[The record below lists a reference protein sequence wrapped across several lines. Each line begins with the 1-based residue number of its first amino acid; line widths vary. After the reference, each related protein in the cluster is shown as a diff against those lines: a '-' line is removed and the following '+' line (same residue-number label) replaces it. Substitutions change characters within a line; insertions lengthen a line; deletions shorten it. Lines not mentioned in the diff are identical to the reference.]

1 MATADAPHHPH
12 EDGTVIETLQSLI
25 IAFVLAMTFR
35 GFVTEGFVIPTGSM
49 APTLMG
55 RHLLLQSKQTGY
67 TYPIDD
73 RNVREAQHRKRFDQT
88 FAISDPMLGAK
99 HTISNPMVRQLPSSR
114 MGDRI
119 LVLKCLYPFSAPKRF
134 DVVVF
139 KNPTNPDGD
148 EENYIKRLIG
158 LPDEKLLLVDGDV
171 FVGEIDADVG
181 DLKIQRKPEH
191 VQRAV
196 WQTIYDSDFMPLR
209 PDKLNR
215 SYNRPFGG
223 QGWNSTADRSYRCDT
238 AEPSM
243 LEWDRRKIPLTDW
256 ASYDMLMYSSG
267 QRPGPNSRTMTF
279 NISDL
284 RVSAA
289 IAADH
294 PGFTTTLELMTRGHS
309 FEFIL
314 KRNEGSGQYEAIV
327 QMTPIDDGGQ
337 AIGETVRQRTE
348 NIELRGAERV
358 INVEFW
364 HVDQSLSIYLNGER
378 AVGPLEY
385 EWGPRLRMENAYQLA
400 YEVVLERLPRAVP
413 SPARLVWHFRDSPVT
428 LYRVRVDRDLY
439 YQPGRLSAGSQKNL
453 PKLTGWALGTHP
465 DKPAMLG
472 SDQFLMLGDN
482 SPFSSD
488 SRLWGSP
495 APIVAAQIDDAPFL
509 VNRKLLLGK
518 AWVVYFPAPYP
529 LRDGGRAVVPD
540 FGRLRFI
547 R

>member
-1 MATADAPHHPH
+1 MATTDPPHQPH
-12 EDGTVIETLQSLI
+12 EEGTAIETLQSLV

-49 APTLMG
+49 APTLLG
-55 RHLLLQSKQTGY
+55 QHYRFHSRQTGA
-67 TYPIDD
+67 TFPIVPPSGVDPSTQ
-73 RNVREAQHRKRFDQT
+73 E
-88 FAISDPMLGAK
+88 IYDPMLGPRFA
-99 HTISNPMVRQLPSSR
+99 IPRADRDQPRSS

-139 KNPTNPDGD
+139 KNPTNPDGKD
-148 EENYIKRLIG
+148 ENYIKRLVG

-171 FVGEIDADVG
+171 FVGDIDADVG

-196 WQTIYDSDFMPLR
+196 WQTIYDSDFTPLQ
-209 PDKLNR
+209 PDELDR
-215 SYNRPFGG
+215 SYSPPFNG
-223 QGWNSTADRSYRCDT
+223 QGWNTTADRSFRCDT
-238 AEPSM
+238 AELSM
-243 LEWDRRKIPLTDW
+243 LEWDLHQIPLTDW
-256 ASYDMLMYSSG
+256 ASYDMLMYSTR
-267 QRPGPNSRTMTF
+267 QRPSPNSRTPIF

-284 RVSAA
+284 RVSAG
-289 IAADH
+289 IVADQ
-294 PGFTTTLELMTRGHS
+294 PGFETTLELVTRGHR

-314 KRNEGSGQYEAIV
+314 KRSEGSGKYEAVV
-327 QMTPIDDGGQ
+327 QMTPIDDDGQ
-337 AIGETVRQRTE
+337 ATGETVRQRTE
-348 NIELRGAERV
+348 NLELRGAGRV

-364 HVDQSLSIYLNGER
+364 HVDQSLSIYLNGKR

-385 EWGPRLRMENAYQLA
+385 DWGPRLRMENAYQLA
-400 YEVVLERLPRAVP
+400 YQEVLDRLPRAAP
-413 SPARLVWHFRDSPVT
+413 NPARLIWHFRGSPVT
-428 LYRVRVDRDLY
+428 LHRVRVDRDLY
-439 YQPGRLSAGSQKNL
+439 YQPSKIRRYAHKNPELEKYAALLKIGS
-453 PKLTGWALGTHP
+453 PAFATHP
-465 DKPAMLG
+465 DKPAVIG
-472 SDQFLMLGDN
+472 PDQFLMLGDN

-529 LRDGGRAVVPD
+529 LRDGGRAIVPD

>member
-1 MATADAPHHPH
+1 MVTTNQPHQLHEEGTA
-12 EDGTVIETLQSLI
+12 IETLQSLI

-49 APTLMG
+49 APTLLG
-55 RHLLLQSKQTGY
+55 EHYRFHSRQTGA
-67 TYPIDD
+67 TFPIDARVD
-73 RNVREAQHRKRFDQT
+73 PGAREIYDPKLGPR
-88 FAISDPMLGAK
+88 FAIPRADRGQPRNS
-99 HTISNPMVRQLPSSR
+99 

-119 LVLKCLYPFSAPKRF
+119 LVLKCLYPFFAPKRF

-139 KNPTNPDGD
+139 KNPTNPDGKD
-148 EENYIKRLIG
+148 ENYIKRLVG

-171 FVGEIDADVG
+171 FVGDIDAEIG
-181 DLKIQRKPEH
+181 DLKIQRKPLH

-209 PDKLNR
+209 PDELVP
-215 SYNRPFGG
+215 SYSPPFSG
-223 QGWNSTADRSYRCDT
+223 QGWNTTADRSFRCDT
-238 AEPSM
+238 AEPST
-243 LEWDRRKIPLTDW
+243 LEWDLHQIPLTDW
-256 ASYDMLMYSSG
+256 ASYDMLMYSPRQQPS
-267 QRPGPNSRTMTF
+267 PNSRTPIF

-284 RVSAA
+284 RVSAG
-289 IAADH
+289 IVADQ
-294 PGFTTTLELMTRGHS
+294 PGFETTLELVTRGHR

-314 KRNEGSGQYEAIV
+314 KRRDGTGRYEAIV
-327 QMTPIDDGGQ
+327 QMTPIDDDGQ
-337 AIGETVRQRTE
+337 ATGETDRQRTE
-348 NIELRGAERV
+348 NIELRGAGRV
-358 INVEFW
+358 VNVEFW
-364 HVDQSLSIYLNGER
+364 HVDQSLSIYLDGKR

-385 EWGPRLRMENAYQLA
+385 DWRPRLRMENAYQLA
-400 YEVVLERLPRAVP
+400 YQEVLDRLPRAAP
-413 SPARLVWHFRDSPVT
+413 NPARLMWHFRGSPVT
-428 LYRVRVDRDLY
+428 LHRVRVDRDLY
-439 YQPGRLSAGSQKNL
+439 YQPARLNDRSQKNQ
-453 PKLTGWALGTHP
+453 PALTGWAFGTHP
-465 DKPAMLG
+465 NNPAILE

-495 APIVAAQIDDAPFL
+495 APIVAAQIDDAPFI